1 MNVCGTLKSFGPCVP
16 LNSSGPCTYKLDG
29 GGRGTDSFGHVSHST
44 QVALVHTNLTVVV
57 EEQTMTFGKMI
68 ITVSVKVHWFTCYMH
83 MIRIDPYTLYRA
95 AMLIK

>member
-57 EEQTMTFGKMI
+57 EEQTVLG
-68 ITVSVKVHWFTCYMH
+68 TC
-83 MIRIDPYTLYRA
+83 PTQLKWPLY
-95 AMLIK
+95 IQT